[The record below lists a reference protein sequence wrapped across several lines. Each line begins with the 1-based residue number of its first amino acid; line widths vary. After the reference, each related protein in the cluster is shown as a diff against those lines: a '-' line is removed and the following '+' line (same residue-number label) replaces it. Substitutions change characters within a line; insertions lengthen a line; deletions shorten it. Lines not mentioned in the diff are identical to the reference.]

1 MKILVLALNQ
11 YGFTDEKTGEVKEG
25 ATIEYLTTD
34 FTNTSSDFGT
44 KKGYFSLKQSLDKEI
59 AKQITNVPG
68 VYEVELSMRSG
79 SDRKAQLVMNSFKL
93 TKEFELEF

>member
-34 FTNTSSDFGT
+34 FTESSSDFGT

-59 AKQITNVPG
+59 AKQVTVVPG

-79 SDRKAQLVMNSFKL
+79 SDRKAQLVMNAFKL
-93 TKEFELEF
+93 AKEFKLEF